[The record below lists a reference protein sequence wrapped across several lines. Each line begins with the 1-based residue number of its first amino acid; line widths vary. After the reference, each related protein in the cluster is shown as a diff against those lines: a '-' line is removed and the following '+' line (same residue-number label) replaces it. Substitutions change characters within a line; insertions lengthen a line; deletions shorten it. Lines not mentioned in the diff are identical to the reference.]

1 MKLRSLRTGLPAV
14 KEFGEPPT
22 ELEFDRFD
30 DITTDGG
37 QPEGKGTG
45 QPPAE
50 EVNEDG
56 KGEGGAEDGES
67 ESNPRKETKPPAVD
81 EYQWQWKVSD
91 PGPLLV
97 VPY

>member
-1 MKLRSLRTGLPAV
+1 M

-50 EVNEDG
+50 EVDEDG

-67 ESNPRKETKPPAVD
+67 ESNRRKETKPPAVD
-81 EYQWQWKVSD
+81 EYQWQWKVSG

>member
-1 MKLRSLRTGLPAV
+1 M

-45 QPPAE
+45 QLPAE

-81 EYQWQWKVSD
+81 EYQWQWKVSG